1 MRILKILNFSLSP
14 IQRLYWSDVCP
25 CPAFVLVRVQY
36 STIYSNFRIHLI
48 SMRCFHRVSY
58 SRYYLI
64 GACISLS
71 NFTKWNGPQNKQL
84 LNSPYKIY
92 DIIILQANFLFR
104 NIFFKIN
111 YKKIIVESIISLSLS
126 WICWKRYVKIK
137 HQKRTE
143 KKLRVYKSL
152 FIFS

>member
-1 MRILKILNFSLSP
+1 MYWRFWIFHSVQYNVCIGLTFVP
-14 IQRLYWSDVCP
+14 VRRLYWY
-25 CPAFVLVRVQY
+25 RVQY

-48 SMRCFHRVSY
+48 SMRCFHRVYY

-64 GACISLS
+64 GACTSLS
-71 NFTKWNGPQNKQL
+71 NFTKWDGINNFLQL

-126 WICWKRYVKIK
+126 WICWITLCKNQTSKKDWKKVKS
-137 HQKRTE
+137 
-143 KKLRVYKSL
+143 V
-152 FIFS
+152 

>member
-1 MRILKILNFSLSP
+1 
-14 IQRLYWSDVCP
+14 
-25 CPAFVLVRVQY
+25 
-36 STIYSNFRIHLI
+36 
-48 SMRCFHRVSY
+48 MRCFHRVYY

-64 GACISLS
+64 GACTSLS
-71 NFTKWNGPQNKQL
+71 NFTKWDGINNFLQL

-152 FIFS
+152 FIFSQPVNLKMRAISLWNDFCSIFRPCFQIIVKNVSFGDHPFW